1 MALSPGDKP
10 DYGPIVR
17 RDLIEHLPKLQGA
30 PLGVFMYLVLLADHK
45 TFRITVSVSD
55 VAEGTGYSPTTVKA
69 ALRFLSEA
77 EEGYIV
83 NEGSNNPWNPNT
95 YFIPKYS
102 HRGPKSNPRKRKGN
116 YKNSGSESVPRQV
129 ADSGT
134 DIDPPEDTMV
144 GQKMAHDSGQPSGQP
159 SGSDID
165 PPIIDNECTNVR
177 MSEGET
183 RARAREDTPSPD
195 FKYPAGW
202 RPTDETRDSVD
213 DLLHQIEGVLG
224 VWPFTSKQIGNGEAD
239 VIREELAA
247 ILRLLTVEEV
257 AEIVRREMEA
267 RVKETKGADRPVNL
281 KWYMR
286 AIKDIFFDRDRQ
298 LAEEER
304 SREEAKKQREQRTDD
319 GPIPI
324 GDLIQEELTEEDK
337 AKMKERF
344 REVREKM
351 AGAGQ
356 ATEAGKKRRR

>member
-55 VAEGTGYSPTTVKA
+55 VAEGTGYSPTTVKT

-116 YKNSGSESVPRQV
+116 YKNSGSESVPRQG

-134 DIDPPEDTMV
+134 DIDPPEDTIV

-165 PPIIDNECTNVR
+165 PPIIDNECTNDQKY
-177 MSEGET
+177 GEKKKDPL
-183 RARAREDTPSPD
+183 ADIV
-195 FKYPAGW
+195 YPAGW
-202 RPTDETRDSVD
+202 EPTEEGREKVNG
-213 DLLHQIEGVLG
+213 LLHEIEALLG
-224 VWPFTSKQIGNGEAD
+224 VWPISSRQHGNGEAD
-239 VIREELAA
+239 VMKEELAA
-247 ILRLLTVEEV
+247 ILRLLSADEV
-257 AEIVRREMEA
+257 VEIVRREMEA
-267 RVKETKGADRPVNL
+267 RVAETKGADRPVNL
-281 KWYMR
+281 KFYMR
-286 AIKDIFFDRDRQ
+286 AIKDAFYARDRQ
-298 LAEEER
+298 LEDEER
-304 SREEAKKQREQRTDD
+304 RRDEERKRKRRDPADEPISIGKMLEKELSPEERAAKFRE
-319 GPIPI
+319 I
-324 GDLIQEELTEEDK
+324 
-337 AKMKERF
+337 KERIA
-344 REVREKM
+344 K
-351 AGAGQ
+351 AG
-356 ATEAGKKRRR
+356 RV